1 MPRGNPQDV
10 VFAALGACTPWT
22 EDRNES
28 AAMTALRGQ
37 IIIDDKLF
45 TIPVQVGK
53 NLPEIIIGVKWLKL
67 FNLVVDYPDVLTAE
81 GSHRRLRLSKPEYR

>member
-1 MPRGNPQDV
+1 MKVIGTPDEQIRCLLAKVAHGGNPQ
-10 VFAALGACTPWT
+10 
-22 EDRNES
+22 DRNES

-37 IIIDDKLF
+37 IIIDNKLF

-67 FNLVVDYPDVLTAE
+67 FNLVVDYPDVLT
-81 GSHRRLRLSKPEYR
+81 LEYKG